1 MHLPILSIQ
10 TQEVRKMK
18 RYIGVDLH
26 TNSFTCCFL
35 QADDDEQIRTWPLQG
50 GGLEV
55 FIKALQKDDEV
66 AIEATGNAAH
76 FCKMVEPHVSR
87 VVIIAPWQFEVIRRS
102 VKKTDKHD
110 ARAIALFLS
119 KDMLPEARIKSD
131 AHVELS
137 SLITTRDQFV
147 KLRVSLLGKVHG
159 MFVRHGLKVKREALT
174 SKIGFKR
181 NVAKYDWS
189 ALEKCELD
197 VIENQLHSLHENI
210 KTLEKEITAFARNLQ
225 GYDNLISIKGIGPLS
240 AAVMLVHIGDVTDF
254 KNTGKLAAYFGIVP
268 KVSNSNETNKSGRI
282 TKRGNKLARKT
293 LVQCTLIAIKYSPY
307 LRSFYEHI
315 KKQRGSGK
323 AIIATAR
330 KLLNTIFHTLK
341 NNWVFEDFS
350 NFKLLTCNQS

>member
-1 MHLPILSIQ
+1 
-10 TQEVRKMK
+10 MK
-18 RYIGVDLH
+18 HYIGVDLH
-26 TNSFTCCFL
+26 ANSFTCCFL
-35 QADDDEQIRTWPLQG
+35 QEDGGEQIRTWPLQG
-50 GGLEV
+50 GGLDV
-55 FIKALQKDDEV
+55 FIKALQEEDEI

-119 KDMLPEARIKSD
+119 KDMLPEARIRSD

-137 SLITTRDQFV
+137 SLVTTRDQFV

-159 MFVRHGLKVKREALT
+159 MFVPHGLKVKLEGLT

-181 NVAKYDWS
+181 NIAKYDWS
-189 ALEKCELD
+189 ALENCELD
-197 VIENQLHSLHENI
+197 VIENQLHSLHQNI
-210 KTLEKEITAFARNLQ
+210 KTLEKEITAFARNLP
-225 GYDNLISIKGIGPLS
+225 GYENMISIKGIGALS
-240 AAVMLVHIGDVTDF
+240 AAVMPVHIGDVTDI
-254 KNTGKLAAYFGIVP
+254 KNTGRLAAYFGIVP
-268 KVSNSNETNKSGRI
+268 KVSNSNENNKSGRI
-282 TKRGNKLARKT
+282 TK
-293 LVQCTLIAIKYSPY
+293 
-307 LRSFYEHI
+307 
-315 KKQRGSGK
+315 RGSGK